1 MNTTVVDKSVD
12 RAVFD
17 PLMEHSTRFLQDPY
31 TELAAMR
38 QRDHVVFSAKGNH
51 WLVTGLAEANKLLR
65 DNRYG
70 KRMERWRHPS
80 RAMRIL
86 LKLIGR
92 QGLSNILRQDPPE
105 HTRVRGLISGAFT
118 PTVVRE
124 LEGEI
129 RSITDSLI
137 DSFENDGHADLISQ
151 FAFPLPVT
159 VIAELLG
166 IPPAD
171 RDKFKE
177 WSTRITA
184 TLDGN
189 VCPYKAARSFAAS
202 MELRGYLKKAI
213 ARKLK
218 AQDGSSPKD
227 LLTSLALINSEDE
240 GRLSQEELISN
251 SILLLIAGHET
262 TVNLIGNGLYHLM
275 RHPEQRRLLEARPE
289 LINEAVEE
297 ILRFDSPVQI
307 VRRLANEDIELGDK
321 TIKKGDAL
329 TVLIGA
335 CNRDPE
341 FFPDPDTF
349 AIERQNKKHVSF
361 GAGIHYCL
369 GAELAR
375 AEARIAISTI
385 LRRLPELRLKEPVM
399 PYRSPYAL
407 RGLQYLQVEF

>member
-1 MNTTVVDKSVD
+1 MNPVVNKSVD
-12 RAVFD
+12 RAIFD
-17 PLMEHSTRFLQDPY
+17 PLMETSASFLQDPY
-31 TELAAMR
+31 SELSEMR
-38 QRDHVVFSAKGNH
+38 RRDHVVFSEKGNQ

-80 RAMRIL
+80 KAMRIL
-86 LKLIGR
+86 LKLLGR
-92 QGLSNILRQDPPE
+92 QGLNNILRQDPPQ
-105 HTRVRGLISGAFT
+105 HTRVRGLISSAFT
-118 PTVVRE
+118 PSVVRD
-124 LEGEI
+124 LEAEI
-129 RSITDSLI
+129 QSITDRLI
-137 DSFENDGHADLISQ
+137 DDFEKDGHADLIAQ

-166 IPPAD
+166 IPAED

-202 MELRGYLKKAI
+202 LELRGYLKKAI

-218 AQDGSSPKD
+218 AHDGRSEKD

-275 RHPEQRRLLEARPE
+275 RHPEQRRLLEERPE

-307 VRRLANEDIELGDK
+307 VRRLANEDIELAGK
-321 TIKKGDAL
+321 TIRKGDAL

-341 FFPDPDTF
+341 FFPDPDSF
-349 AIERQNKKHVSF
+349 SIERQNKKHVSF

-385 LRRLPELRLKEPVM
+385 LKRLPEMRLKEPVM
-399 PYRSPYAL
+399 LYRSPFAL
-407 RGLQYLQVEF
+407 RGLQSLLVEF